1 MGWVSTVA
9 ELLITLAL
17 CSVLLLA
24 MVVPI
29 TVSGWGVR
37 EGAAALLWPAVG
49 WPAEVGVAVSV
60 GYGALV
66 FLASLPGALV
76 LFRRPRE

>member
-1 MGWVSTVA
+1 MGLAADASSLFLTA
-9 ELLITLAL
+9 AL
-17 CSVLLLA
+17 CLLLLLA

-49 WPAEVGVAVSV
+49 LPAEQGVAISI
-60 GYGALV
+60 GYGALI
-66 FLASLPGALV
+66 FLASWPGALV
-76 LFRRPRE
+76 LLKRA